1 MKLLIGDPAFSTWSL
16 RPWLVLKRCGA
27 DFETEIVRLNQPDTY
42 ENIRRHSPN
51 GKVPALLVEGE
62 VIWDSLSIA
71 VWCAE
76 RWPDKGLWPAD
87 AKARWLCRSAVCEM
101 HSAFMALR
109 THMSMGNDHHM
120 IGDSRSPTPSDPAL
134 DADLRRMVELW
145 RDMRGR
151 FGAGGSYLFGQ
162 WSIADAFFTPVAAR
176 LRHYKVDLSAHG
188 DDGAAAAYRD
198 VLLND
203 PMFLE
208 WTAMAEADLAA
219 G

>member
-27 DFETEIVRLNQPDTY
+27 AFETEIVRLDRDDTF
-42 ENIRRHSPN
+42 EAIRKRSPN

-76 RWPDKGLWPAD
+76 RWPDKGLWPSEP
-87 AKARWLCRSAVCEM
+87 KARWLCRSAVCEM
-101 HSAFMALR
+101 HSAFGALR
-109 THMSMGNDHHM
+109 THMGMGPDHPM
-120 IGDSRSPTPSDPAL
+120 IGDSRADTPDDPDL
-134 DADLRRMVELW
+134 HSDLRRMVELW

-151 FGAGGSYLFGQ
+151 FGAGGPYLFGQ
-162 WSIADAFFTPVAAR
+162 WSIADAFFAPVATR
-176 LRHYKVDLSAHG
+176 MRHWQVDLAAYG
-188 DDGAAAAYRD
+188 DDGTAAAYRD
-198 VLLND
+198 ALLNE

>member
-27 DFETEIVRLNQPDTY
+27 AFETEIVRLDRDDTF
-42 ENIRRHSPN
+42 EAIRKRSPN

-101 HSAFMALR
+101 HSAFMGLR
-109 THMSMGNDHHM
+109 THMGMGPDHPM
-120 IGDSRSPTPSDPAL
+120 IGDSRADTPDDPDL
-134 DADLRRMVELW
+134 HSDLRRMVELW

-151 FGAGGSYLFGQ
+151 FGAGGPYLFGQ
-162 WSIADAFFTPVAAR
+162 WSIADAFFAPVATR
-176 LRHYKVDLSAHG
+176 MRHWQVDLAAYG
-188 DDGAAAAYRD
+188 DDGTAAAYRD
-198 VLLND
+198 ALLNE

-208 WTAMAEADLAA
+208 WTAMAEADLNA

>member
-16 RPWLVLKRCGA
+16 RPWLVLKWCGA
-27 DFETEIVRLNQPDTY
+27 EFETEIVRLDRDDTF
-42 ENIRRHSPN
+42 ENIRKHSPN

-101 HSAFMALR
+101 HSAFGALR
-109 THMSMGNDHHM
+109 THMGMGPDHPM
-120 IGDSRSPTPSDPAL
+120 IGDSRADTPDDPGL
-134 DADLRRMVELW
+134 HADLRRMVELW

-151 FGAGGSYLFGQ
+151 FGAGGPYLFGQ
-162 WSIADAFFTPVAAR
+162 WSIADAFFAPVATR
-176 LRHYKVDLSAHG
+176 MRHWQVDLAAYG
-188 DDGAAAAYRD
+188 DDGTAVAYRD
-198 VLLND
+198 ALLNE
-203 PMFLE
+203 PLFLE
-208 WTAMAEADLAA
+208 WTTMAEADLAA

>member
-1 MKLLIGDPAFSTWSL
+1 MKLLIGDPAYSTWSL

-27 DFETEIVRLNQPDTY
+27 DFETEIVRLNQPDTWD
-42 ENIRRHSPN
+42 NIRKHSPS

-62 VIWDSLSIA
+62 VVWDSLSIA

-101 HSAFMALR
+101 HSAFGALR
-109 THMSMGNDHHM
+109 THMAMGPDHPM

-134 DADLRRMVELW
+134 EADLRRMIELW

-151 FGAGGSYLFGQ
+151 FGAGGPYLFGQ

-176 LRHYKVDLSAHG
+176 MRHWQVDLNAFG

-198 VLLND
+198 TLLTD
-203 PMFLE
+203 PLFLE